1 MIGVMKGWTVKKM
14 KIKELRKLT
23 GMSQSQFA
31 DYFNIPIKTVQN
43 WETDR
48 RKCAD
53 YIVDLIEYKLRKE
66 KIIK

>member
-1 MIGVMKGWTVKKM
+1 MKGWTVKKM
-14 KIKELRKLT
+14 KIKELRELT

>member
-1 MIGVMKGWTVKKM
+1 M
-14 KIKELRKLT
+14 KIKELRELT